1 MKKKTIMA
9 VLIGM
14 TVIMTQQRIIVLAA
28 TTSGDRQ
35 SSTVSA
41 TVPDKHTITID
52 KDAHVTITYE
62 DSKDEGEGDAFPIE
76 RFSTPTF
83 TIETEDGWEIDKIL
97 LDGVDITSQLS
108 NKKLTLPSV
117 YQNQTLKISTKIK
130 PVYTVVIPQ
139 DTNVQFNKLTENFG
153 KISMEKVWLEDGKCI
168 EVLMSSAGN
177 LTNQKDSSKLIPY
190 QILEEGKILRLHQQ
204 NIRRREK
211 KLLCLST
218 LNKMTGIKRHPVL
231 TLILLRLQSLM
242 QTVNDGRV

>member
-130 PVYTVVIPQ
+130 PAYTVVIPQ

-153 KISMEKVWLEDGKCI
+153 KISMEKVLK
-168 EVLMSSAGN
+168 
-177 LTNQKDSSKLIPY
+177 Y
-190 QILEEGKILRLHQQ
+190 R
-204 NIRRREK
+204 
-211 KLLCLST
+211 
-218 LNKMTGIKRHPVL
+218 
-231 TLILLRLQSLM
+231 
-242 QTVNDGRV
+242 

>member
-9 VLIGM
+9 VLIGL

-117 YQNQTLKISTKIK
+117 YQNETLKISTKIK
-130 PVYTVVIPQ
+130 PAYTVVIPQ

-168 EVLMSSAGN
+168 EVSMSSAGN

-190 QILEEGKILRLHQQ
+190 QILEEGKDTLFTSAKYTAQG
-204 NIRRREK
+204 EETS
-211 KLLCLST
+211 LLIDIKQDDW
-218 LNKMTGIKRHPVL
+218 NKAASG
-231 TLILLRLQSLM
+231 SYSD
-242 QTVNDGRV
+242 TVTFTISYADSE

>member
-130 PVYTVVIPQ
+130 PAYTVVIPQ

-168 EVLMSSAGN
+168 EVSMSSAGN

-190 QILEEGKILRLHQQ
+190 QILRLHQQ

-242 QTVNDGRV
+242 QTVNDGCV

>member
-97 LDGVDITSQLS
+97 LEI
-108 NKKLTLPSV
+108 
-117 YQNQTLKISTKIK
+117 
-130 PVYTVVIPQ
+130 
-139 DTNVQFNKLTENFG
+139 
-153 KISMEKVWLEDGKCI
+153 
-168 EVLMSSAGN
+168 
-177 LTNQKDSSKLIPY
+177 
-190 QILEEGKILRLHQQ
+190 
-204 NIRRREK
+204 
-211 KLLCLST
+211 
-218 LNKMTGIKRHPVL
+218 
-231 TLILLRLQSLM
+231 
-242 QTVNDGRV
+242 GRAHV

>member
-76 RFSTPTF
+76 RFSTPIF

-130 PVYTVVIPQ
+130 PAYTVVIPQ

-168 EVLMSSAGN
+168 EVSMSS
-177 LTNQKDSSKLIPY
+177 
-190 QILEEGKILRLHQQ
+190 EKILRLHQQ

>member
-130 PVYTVVIPQ
+130 PAYTVVIPQ
-139 DTNVQFNKLTENFG
+139 DTNVHFNKLTENFG

-168 EVLMSSAGN
+168 EVSMSSAGN

-190 QILEEGKILRLHQQ
+190 QKEKILRLHQQ

-211 KLLCLST
+211 KLLCLSI